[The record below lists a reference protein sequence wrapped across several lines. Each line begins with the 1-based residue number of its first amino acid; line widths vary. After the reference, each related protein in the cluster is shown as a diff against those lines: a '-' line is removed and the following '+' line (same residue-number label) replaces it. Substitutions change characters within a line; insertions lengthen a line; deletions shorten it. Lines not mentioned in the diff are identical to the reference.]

1 MSVVMNDNLER
12 AEALHV
18 EIQKLTTELK
28 GLLKSEAEVD
38 VGEYT
43 FSSAGGDVRL
53 LDLFGE
59 KDDLIVIHNMGKRCV
74 YCTTYADGIN
84 GVLHHLE
91 NRCAVALLSPDPV
104 SLQKDFA
111 FSRGWK
117 FRMISSHD
125 HGEGFNTDMG
135 FYKSEGEMAGVWPG
149 FSCFHRD
156 GETITRTGFSYFDPG
171 DEYCVLFP
179 MITLLKDGQGDWHP
193 EYQY

>member
-1 MSVVMNDNLER
+1 MLVVMNENLER

-28 GLLKSEAEVD
+28 GLLKAEAEVD
-38 VGEYT
+38 VGGYT
-43 FSSAGGDVRL
+43 FSSTGGDVSL

-104 SLQKDFA
+104 SEQKDFA
-111 FSRGWK
+111 FSRAWK
-117 FRMISSHD
+117 FRMISMI
-125 HGEGFNTDMG
+125 MG
-135 FYKSEGEMAGVWPG
+135 
-149 FSCFHRD
+149 RD
-156 GETITRTGFSYFDPG
+156 STRTWVFTSPRERWRGCGRGSAVFTGMAQRLPAR
-171 DEYCVLFP
+171 VLA
-179 MITLLKDGQGDWHP
+179 ILTQGMSTVC
-193 EYQY
+193 YSR